1 MKWQES
7 WEPVCACVFVYDN
20 VSVFVCVEGDVCK
33 ECMNNCVCVCV
44 YIGGGY
50 LDGGPTKILFEG
62 LSSAVQ
68 CGEWACPGQKA
79 FTSHVQRGALGL
91 LPPPTAGVTLSQA
104 PGPHSTSL
112 VCSIP
117 IGRADG
123 SRS

>member
-1 MKWQES
+1 M
-7 WEPVCACVFVYDN
+7 CVR
-20 VSVFVCVEGDVCK
+20 
-33 ECMNNCVCVCV
+33 
-44 YIGGGY
+44 IGGGY
-50 LDGGPTKILFEG
+50 LDGGPSKILFEG

-91 LPPPTAGVTLSQA
+91 LSPLTAGVTLGQV

-117 IGRADG
+117 IWQADS